1 MMQRRG
7 GICRSFDSLST
18 SDGGGSLLFFTSHL
32 SVTADDC
39 LWSMKAHSLFLL
51 SLATE
56 KNLNSQ
62 EMKQTKASASAPQM
76 CPPSLQKKK
85 PNPPW
90 TQCSERTELWY
101 KYSLSD
107 SCSATAERATLHKLT
122 TTVFQGMKKGRK
134 EGHPPL
140 CHPINPMLPEGDN
153 RRQKPVMNSVSQ
165 DSFIFP
171 SPYVLITALPPDSV
185 CC

>member
-1 MMQRRG
+1 MFCYCVGQRPVEMMQRRG

-76 CPPSLQKKK
+76 CPPSLQKK
-85 PNPPW
+85 NQ
-90 TQCSERTELWY
+90 T
-101 KYSLSD
+101 
-107 SCSATAERATLHKLT
+107 
-122 TTVFQGMKKGRK
+122 
-134 EGHPPL
+134 
-140 CHPINPMLPEGDN
+140 LPEHNVVRG
-153 RRQKPVMNSVSQ
+153 Q
-165 DSFIFP
+165 SFDI
-171 SPYVLITALPPDSV
+171 STACLIHVLLQQRELHFTS
-185 CC
+185 